1 MIERNAIRRVL
12 ATAGGNASKGVMA
25 MALTLSLT
33 PVTALA
39 QTDGGEIEGAAGSD
53 ATNTETAAP
62 LASED
67 AETSSSSIE
76 DYTLSGGEKSASAQ
90 EASYDLTKIA
100 DGKYQG
106 KAVADSNDPLNELD
120 EWEED
125 SYDVSVTVT
134 VKDSKITKVEVADY
148 SSLGKNDQ
156 DRMNKAA
163 NGFSN
168 KKTGKVYEGVV
179 SQIEKAGNTSN
190 IDAVTTATI
199 SSNAIKT
206 AVDNAL

>member
-120 EWEED
+120 EWEEG

-148 SSLGKNDQ
+148 SSLGK
-156 DRMNKAA
+156 K
-163 NGFSN
+163 
-168 KKTGKVYEGVV
+168 
-179 SQIEKAGNTSN
+179 
-190 IDAVTTATI
+190 
-199 SSNAIKT
+199 
-206 AVDNAL
+206 

>member
-39 QTDGGEIEGAAGSD
+39 QTDGSEIEGAAGSD

-62 LASED
+62 LTSED

-76 DYTLSGGEKSASAQ
+76 DYTLSGGENPVSAQ

-100 DGKYQG
+100 NGEYQG
-106 KAVADSNDPLNELD
+106 KAVADSKDPLNKGD
-120 EWEED
+120 EWD
-125 SYDVSVTVT
+125 AKSYDVSVTVT
-134 VKDSKITKVEVADY
+134 VTDSKIAKVEVADY
-148 SSLGKNDQ
+148 SSLGDNDW
-156 DRMNKAA
+156 DRMDKAVY
-163 NGFSN
+163 GYS
-168 KKTGKVYEGVV
+168 KKGTSYEGVV
-179 SQIEKAGNTSN
+179 GQIE
-190 IDAVTTATI
+190 
-199 SSNAIKT
+199 
-206 AVDNAL
+206 